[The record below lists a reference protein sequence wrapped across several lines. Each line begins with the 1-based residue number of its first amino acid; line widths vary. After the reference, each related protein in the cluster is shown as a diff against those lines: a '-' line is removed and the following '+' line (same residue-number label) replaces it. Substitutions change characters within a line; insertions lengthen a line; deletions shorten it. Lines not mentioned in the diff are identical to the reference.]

1 MLSWSTHTFLLKPV
15 GCGDERVSNVGEKHT
30 KLQVGIFYFSIYLVA
45 LGNGGYQPNIATFG
59 SDQFDEENPKES
71 YSKVAFFSYFYL
83 FLNLGQLFSNT
94 FISYLQNE
102 GFWILGFWLSAGS
115 ALLGLIIFLAGT
127 PWYRY
132 FPPLGNPISRVSQVV
147 VAASRNSMVKL
158 QPGGEGL
165 YERDNDGVFSRR
177 VLHTDG
183 FRFFDRAAAPAVN
196 SDEEEVDNPW
206 RLCTVTQVE
215 EVKCVLRLV
224 PIWLCTILYSVIFTQ
239 MASLFVVQGAAMK
252 LSVSNFRIPP
262 SSMSVFDV
270 LSVAFFIFINK
281 RLVDP
286 VVRRL
291 HKDRSGMTEL
301 QRMGVGLV
309 ISISAMLAAGT
320 VEHFRLKNAIS
331 TSTIPINDL
340 NGSSLSIFWQV
351 PQYVLVGA
359 SEVFMYVGQLEFFN
373 SQIPDGL
380 KSFGSALCMM
390 SISLGNYV
398 SSFLVTVV
406 MKITGEGGKPGWIP
420 ENLNY
425 GRLENF
431 YFLLAILAT
440 VDFFVYV
447 LCAKQYKKI
456 RLEER
461 YAGTG
466 EADGDKNITI

>member
-15 GCGDERVSNVGEKHT
+15 GCGDERVSVVCEAHT
-30 KLQVGIFYFSIYLVA
+30 SLEVGIFYFSIYLVA

-59 SDQFDEENPKES
+59 SDQFDEENPEES
-71 YSKVAFFSYFYL
+71 HSKVAFFSYFYL
-83 FLNLGQLFSNT
+83 SLNLGQLFSNT

-102 GFWILGFWLSAGS
+102 GFWMLGFWLSAGS
-115 ALLGLIIFLAGT
+115 ALLALIIFLAGT

-132 FPPLGNPISRVSQVV
+132 FPSLGNPLSRVAQVV
-147 VAASRNSMVKL
+147 VAASRKSMVKL

-165 YERDNDGVFSRR
+165 YERDNGVFSRR

-183 FRFFDRAAAPAVN
+183 FRFFDRAAAPAMD
-196 SDEEEVDNPW
+196 SDDEELHDPW

-215 EVKCVLRLV
+215 EVKCVLRLL

-252 LSVSNFRIPP
+252 LSVSNFSVPP

-270 LSVAFFIFINK
+270 LSVACFIFLNK
-281 RLVDP
+281 RLLNP
-286 VVRRL
+286 LVRRL
-291 HKDRSGMTEL
+291 RKDGSAMTEV
-301 QRMGVGLV
+301 QRMGVGLA
-309 ISISAMLAAGT
+309 ISIAAMLTAGT
-320 VEHFRLKNAIS
+320 VEHFRLKNAVS
-331 TSTIPINDL
+331 TSAGTTHIL
-340 NGSSLSIFWQV
+340 NGSSLSIFWQA

-398 SSFLVTVV
+398 SSFLVTMV
-406 MKITGEGGKPGWIP
+406 MKITGDGGKSGWIP

-440 VDFFVYV
+440 LDLFVYV
-447 LCAKQYKKI
+447 LCAKLYKRI
-456 RLEER
+456 QLEER
-461 YAGTG
+461 YGC
-466 EADGDKNITI
+466 EQDENKNIGI